1 MNRQELYA
9 KIKELNL
16 QKLIKEE
23 CGDNFTRVKTEVLNK
38 IIAKFTTKKLST
50 KNAKNVNCN
59 CNKDRCTKL
68 IEVLKKK
75 HILLDSEITY
85 INS

>member
-23 CGDNFTRVKTEVLNK
+23 CGDNFTRIKTEVLNK
-38 IIAKFTTKKLST
+38 IIARFTTKEISV
-50 KNAKNVNCN
+50 KNAENVNCN
-59 CNKDRCTKL
+59 CKENKCTKL

-75 HILLDSEITY
+75 HILLGSEIAY